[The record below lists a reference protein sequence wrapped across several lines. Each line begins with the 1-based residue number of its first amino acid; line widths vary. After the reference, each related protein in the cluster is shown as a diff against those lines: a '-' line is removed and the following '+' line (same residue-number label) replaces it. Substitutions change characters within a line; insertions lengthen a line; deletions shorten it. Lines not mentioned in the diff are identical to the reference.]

1 MEKYQQP
8 DGETERGVVEG
19 RLKRECYMYQ
29 LWYYVGAQKYYI
41 LIVFQLMLP
50 GQTEEI
56 YHLTFICVLVGSA
69 RSD

>member
-1 MEKYQQP
+1 M
-8 DGETERGVVEG
+8 EG